1 MSEQACNETDWF
13 EQSNA
18 HRRVLEFLTLDIQN
32 SQEWVEQLLEKIAA
46 LETGTIKEWT
56 RSGNAYYL
64 IFSPQ
69 TVTLENLLVET
80 EPIETI
86 ALSEFKEAVL
96 RWQEQ
101 VDNSVSDLRNILENP
116 G

>member
-1 MSEQACNETDWF
+1 MTEKACNEVDWF
-13 EQSNA
+13 DQSSA

-32 SQEWVEQLLEKIAA
+32 SPEWVQQLLDQIAA
-46 LETGTIKEWT
+46 LETGELQEWT

-69 TVTLENLLVET
+69 TVTLENLLVDA

-86 ALSEFKEAVL
+86 SLQEFKEAVL

-101 VDNSVSDLRNILENP
+101 LDNSVSDFKNV
-116 G
+116 

>member
-1 MSEQACNETDWF
+1 MTETAWNEADWF
-13 EQSNA
+13 DQSSA

-32 SQEWVEQLLEKIAA
+32 SPEWVQELLDKITD
-46 LETGTIKEWT
+46 LEAGEICEWT

-69 TVTLENLLVET
+69 TVTIENLLIEG

-86 ALSEFKEAVL
+86 ALSEFKEAIL
-96 RWQEQ
+96 RWQ
-101 VDNSVSDLRNILENP
+101 SDLENSIADFKNP
-116 G
+116 

>member
-1 MSEQACNETDWF
+1 MTEKACNEADWF
-13 EQSNA
+13 DQSNA

-32 SQEWVEQLLEKIAA
+32 SQEWVQQLLDKIAA
-46 LETGTIKEWT
+46 LETGAINEWT

-69 TVTLENLLVET
+69 TVTIENLLVDG

-86 ALSEFKEAVL
+86 SLQEFKEAVL
-96 RWQEQ
+96 IWQEQ
-101 VDNSVSDLRNILENP
+101 LDNSVSDFRNI
-116 G
+116 

>member
-1 MSEQACNETDWF
+1 MTEKACNEADWF
-13 EQSNA
+13 DQSNA

-32 SQEWVEQLLEKIAA
+32 SQEWVEQLLYKIAA

-69 TVTLENLLVET
+69 TVTIENLLVEA

-86 ALSEFKEAVL
+86 SLSEFKEAVL
-96 RWQEQ
+96 RWQYDLE
-101 VDNSVSDLRNILENP
+101 NSVSDLRNSSGNQV
-116 G
+116 

>member
-1 MSEQACNETDWF
+1 MTEKAGNEVDWF
-13 EQSNA
+13 DQSNA

-32 SQEWVEQLLEKIAA
+32 SQEWGEQLLDKIAG

-69 TVTLENLLVET
+69 TVTIENLLMDG

-86 ALSEFKEAVL
+86 SLQEFKEAVL
-96 RWQEQ
+96 IWQEQ
-101 VDNSVSDLRNILENP
+101 LDNSVSDLRNI
-116 G
+116 

>member
-1 MSEQACNETDWF
+1 MTEQAWNEAAWF
-13 EQSNA
+13 DQSSA

-32 SQEWVEQLLEKIAA
+32 SQEWVQELLDKIAA
-46 LETGTIKEWT
+46 LETGQICEWT

-69 TVTLENLLVET
+69 TVTIENLLVDG

-86 ALSEFKEAVL
+86 SLQEFKEAVL

-101 VDNSVSDLRNILENP
+101 LENSVSDLTTN
-116 G
+116 

>member
-1 MSEQACNETDWF
+1 MTEKACNEVDWF
-13 EQSNA
+13 DQSNA

-32 SQEWVEQLLEKIAA
+32 SQEWVEQLLAKIAA
-46 LETGTIKEWT
+46 LETEEIKEWT

-69 TVTLENLLVET
+69 TVTLENLLVDG

-86 ALSEFKEAVL
+86 SLQDFKEAVL

-101 VDNSVSDLRNILENP
+101 LDNSVSDLRNI
-116 G
+116 